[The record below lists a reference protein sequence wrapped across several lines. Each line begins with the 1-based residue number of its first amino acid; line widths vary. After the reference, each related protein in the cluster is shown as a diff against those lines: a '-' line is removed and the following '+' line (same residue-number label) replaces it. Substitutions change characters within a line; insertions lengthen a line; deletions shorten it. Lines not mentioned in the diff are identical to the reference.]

1 MVHVYKKN
9 GELFFECDVLRVTES
24 FAPKLVEKS
33 EEDVLSHAQLH
44 HNSLRVAVQQLVG
57 PGIASQRRG
66 VVRDARSSLAE
77 KESHCS
83 KCGCGSEHN
92 NCDTDPW
99 TSTHWPMGAMDDG
112 CHIGGNETKLIDYVR
127 YSMLAGL

>member
-1 MVHVYKKN
+1 MASCN
-9 GELFFECDVLRVTES
+9 VLRVTES
-24 FAPKLVEKS
+24 FTLKLVEKS
-33 EEDVLSHAQLH
+33 EEDVLSHAQLR
-44 HNSLRVAVQQLVG
+44 HNSLRVAVQQLVD

-66 VVRDARSSLAE
+66 VVRDARLSLAE

-99 TSTHWPMGAMDDG
+99 TTPWPMGAMDDR
-112 CHIGGNETKLIDYVR
+112 CHMGGNETKLIDYVR
-127 YSMLAGL
+127 YSRIENPR